1 MTKTILIT
9 RAKGD
14 EHELTE
20 ALQEL
25 GHAVI
30 HEPLTEIF
38 LDHTIRGHLHQLLLA
53 EPDAVII
60 TSKHALQALALLSD
74 IRDAALLCVGAATA
88 EMAQSLGFI
97 RVELA
102 GGTVE
107 QMLDYIRGGYDEEA
121 KFLYVSGEHIRSD
134 VPAILETFGM
144 RCGRIIAYQ
153 AIGAEEL
160 SDTLVA
166 QLKRGQIDA
175 VTFFSP
181 RNAEIFAELLTRAGS
196 ARASEVMDAICLSDE
211 VAASADTLDWRNIII
226 AEKPT
231 LASLVDSVDNAY

>member
-60 TSKHALQALALLSD
+60 TSKHALQALALLSE

-97 RVELA
+97 RVEMA
-102 GGTVE
+102 GSTVE

-196 ARASEVMDAICLSDE
+196 TRASEVMDAICLSDE